1 MHISKLFKGIIP
13 QQDAAETIVSSPT
26 AEVKTELTEEQVGEI
41 LDFILSLND
50 KYFSDIDLSKN
61 QCKQFVFNISV
72 DMYKDMVDIIEKGL
86 PDILNPM
93 TFMYINFIEYPG
105 FSVARFLKHLME
117 MYKDAER
124 DIEDC
129 DREYLRWCNDDDDE
143 EGDNE
148 DGE

>member
-1 MHISKLFKGIIP
+1 MHISKLFKGMIP

-50 KYFSDIDLSKN
+50 KYFSDIDLSTN